1 MNPDK
6 TKQLVADR
14 KWALWIALFVMAIT
28 MIPYL
33 FGYML
38 TGAGREFGHFNWLGY
53 NIDDSCVY
61 LAWMRQVANGHFFQ
75 LNLFTTEAQH
85 GHLFNFFFVFLGWV
99 GGIFHLPLIGV
110 LHATRLLLGVIFLRC
125 FWWFLEIL
133 FDDSRLKKTIYLLL
147 CFSSG
152 LGWIPGLWHQS
163 GLLSPVDVWQ
173 PEAITFLS
181 LYLSPLFLISFILII
196 GIVGWMLIA
205 QRDHSWRAALYA
217 GICAFFLANVHTYDI
232 ITFSLVWALFLIVQS
247 IVNKRWNWEYWW
259 QTLLAGG
266 IMGVSAGY
274 MWYIYKTEPVFAKRV
289 AVPTLS
295 PSLSLYLLG
304 YAPLI
309 ALSLVAIW
317 KFMSD
322 YRKRQPDSTPYA
334 PWSSQDALIF
344 GLVWIVANFGASY
357 IPVPFQRKMMMGEH
371 MPLCIF
377 SGIALWRLYAKLD
390 RKALNYVMTLT
401 CLVLG
406 LTNIR
411 FMARDMMRFM
421 TDTSQ
426 STIQRPYMYKGE
438 IAALKWIEKN
448 TPAEAPIQPLP
459 WITRLPNGRVA
470 FYDTTLAV
478 FAPGL
483 TGHPVDAGHWGET
496 PNFAKTMFQWVD
508 FMNPH
513 APDSY
518 RINLLRSSK
527 IQYILFSQTH
537 PERYPSDKQLLS
549 LFTGKPPSYLQ
560 FIPAASNRDVYV
572 YKVALP

>member
-6 TKQLVADR
+6 SKQIVADR
-14 KWALWIALFVMAIT
+14 KWALWIAFLVMAIT

-38 TGAGREFGHFNWLGY
+38 TGASREFGHFNWLGY

-75 LNLFTTEAQH
+75 LNLFTTESQH
-85 GHLFNFFFVFLGWV
+85 GHLFNIFFVFLGWI
-99 GGIFHLPLIGV
+99 GGILHLPLIGV
-110 LHATRLLLGVIFLRC
+110 LHATRIILGVIFLRC

-133 FDDSRLKKTIYLLL
+133 FEDSRLKKTIYLLL

-196 GIVGWMLIA
+196 GIVGWMVIA
-205 QRDHSWRAALYA
+205 QRDHSWRAAIYA

-232 ITFSLVWALFLIVQS
+232 ITFSLVWALFLIVQA

-266 IMGVSAGY
+266 IMGISAGY

-304 YAPLI
+304 FAPLI
-309 ALSLVAIW
+309 VLSLIAIGRVAY
-317 KFMSD
+317 D
-322 YRKRQPDSTPYA
+322 YRNRQPNTTPYA
-334 PWSSQDALIF
+334 PWSSQDVLIL

-377 SGIALWRLYAKLD
+377 AGITVWRLYSKLD
-390 RKALNYVMTLT
+390 RKALNYVMTATL
-401 CLVLG
+401 LILG

-448 TPAEAPIQPLP
+448 TPAETPIQPLP
-459 WITRLPNGRVA
+459 WITRVSNGKVA

-496 PNFAKTMFQWVD
+496 PNFAQTMFQWVY
-508 FMNPH
+508 FMNPNT
-513 APDSY
+513 PDSY

-527 IQYILFSQTH
+527 IQYVLFSQTH
-537 PERYPSDKQLLS
+537 PERYPFDKQLLS

-560 FIPAASNRDVYV
+560 FVPAASNRDVYV
-572 YKVALP
+572 YKVVLP